1 MVVILNRIFTKL
13 REMVDA
19 YKELRE
25 KVEEMEKNNDTN
37 FKAIFKA
44 IRLFIQEEKKP
55 KRKMGFDAV

>member
-1 MVVILNRIFTKL
+1 
-13 REMVDA
+13 MVDA